1 MRVSPQL
8 FARAFVSVLGQHFG
22 EDLIEALEEHRP
34 NLVVRETIEYGG
46 YLAAERWSVPQAALD
61 IGPLAPYEHPVVLEE
76 LNAQRRH
83 FGLDPVSDP
92 WHPLRTLRAS
102 VMPET
107 FYPPHTRLP
116 GARYYRLPTEADS
129 VSLAPAMADLPD
141 DRPLVLASLGSV
153 APTMLGERPRLLDI
167 IIEAIGGLPVT
178 GVVALGAGRDPK
190 QWRGVRATN
199 VHLTSFV
206 QQRTLLSTCDVFV
219 THAGF
224 NSTREALSAGVPI
237 VALPI
242 FAEQPANAT
251 RVVELGAGVRLDIED
266 VTPTALRSAIARV
279 LSEPTFRA
287 RARGLQR
294 RSLALPPL
302 SQIVQDLA
310 VLVG

>member
-1 MRVSPQL
+1 MS
-8 FARAFVSVLGQHFG
+8 
-22 EDLIEALEEHRP
+22 
-34 NLVVRETIEYGG
+34 
-46 YLAAERWSVPQAALD
+46 LD
-61 IGPLAPYEHPVVLEE
+61 
-76 LNAQRRH
+76 
-83 FGLDPVSDP
+83 
-92 WHPLRTLRAS
+92 
-102 VMPET
+102 
-107 FYPPHTRLP
+107 
-116 GARYYRLPTEADS
+116 
-129 VSLAPAMADLPD
+129 PAMADLPD

-206 QQRTLLSTCDVFV
+206 QQRTLLYACDVFV

-266 VTPTALRSAIARV
+266 VTPTALRSAIVRV